1 MSFRQAIT
9 KFINENLVQDGRE
22 IQFEADDNLI
32 EEGIIDSM
40 GLMQMIQFI
49 EEHTG
54 LRVPDDQVLPENF
67 QSISSIEQLV
77 ESLRGK
83 NK

>member
-67 QSISSIEQLV
+67 QTISSIEQLV

-83 NK
+83 NR

>member
-1 MSFRQAIT
+1 MSFRQTIT

-22 IQFEADDNLI
+22 AQFEADDNLI

-49 EEHTG
+49 EEQTG

-67 QSISSIEQLV
+67 QTISSIEQLV

-83 NK
+83 NR